1 MWHDAAHQV
10 HMENWGKPMTGPPHL
25 QILPQAIA
33 PQTDTQTHHDKG
45 AHEEPSQALELAA
58 TITGAGLVVE
68 EQPEVRG
75 DQHEHVLRALGTANV
90 AIGC

>member
-1 MWHDAAHQV
+1 MNSEAD
-10 HMENWGKPMTGPPHL
+10 PS
-25 QILPQAIA
+25 AIRSHFINNH
-33 PQTDTQTHHDKG
+33 PSKG
-45 AHEEPSQALELAA
+45 AHKEPSQALELAA